1 MTNKKFKLAAMSL
14 ALTACVAASPLAA
27 NADTA
32 DAAAEGTAPV
42 VGTPAPAAE
51 APAPAAEDPAP
62 AAETPAP
69 AAETPAPAAEAPA
82 PAAETPAP
90 AAENPAPAAET
101 PAPAAENPAPAAAPV
116 LMVMAPAPAAPAA
129 STSAAQIGETSYD
142 TLEDAIAAANASTK
156 TEEVVLQKDHTGVV
170 ELVRSIILNLNGNK
184 IINPDGSGKAAITV
198 KPDET
203 TGETLDVTIKNGT
216 VTGGEDSGIR
226 VEGSDAVSPTVKL
239 EDLTITDNTGTFG
252 GGVHI
257 EDGDVTIDGC
267 TITENESKKA
277 GGGVFVGTTSRFGSA
292 AAAEDASL
300 TVSDSA
306 ISDNTAGGGGGGIY
320 FKSKEGSLTVSDES
334 EICSNDAGDVGGGIY
349 SFTEGVGDVSITDST
364 ISDNT
369 SKASGGGLYLFSRLL
384 GLDSDREQ
392 GSTTISGNTIDG
404 NTATRDGGGIQD
416 EAVDA
421 VIADNNITNNTAGKY
436 GNGGGVNLANVSAT
450 LEDNL
455 IDHNYAGNTGGG
467 IRADASNS
475 GPSTTCTLRGNTI
488 SNNSASTGGGIS
500 SGSSS
505 MIYSNKLTGHTCTI
519 LMESGEITRNTS
531 RFALSGYNYGGGGVY
546 LVGNGSRFIMQGGSI
561 SENEAACCGGGINSQ
576 NYRGVTITGGTI
588 QNNKAAVDGG
598 AVYIRNAAPSRTF
611 NLDDGKTLT
620 NTVAEELLDIGKSVV
635 ISGNHAGRRGGG
647 IYAENGVTVKVL
659 GFVLN
664 NRAED
669 AGDDLYLTAGTEDSK
684 NQNVLILRKV
694 DDGWTLV
701 QCDHPIDGWYFDKEN
716 KRWNADETDPEA
728 PRYVTNFNTLLES
741 GNLVLNDDGTYTLTV
756 TDEPLALKA
765 AHDVLPEP
773 EPEPEPEPDIP
784 TPDIPTPDIPTPD
797 TPTPDTPDPVLPEE
811 PVNPPV
817 QDATPDDGPAD
828 APVLPADVENPPVQ
842 DAKPG
847 AALPKTG
854 TANPFAALAM
864 ALGGMALTLG
874 GAWTSLL
881 GKNSK
886 H

>member
-784 TPDIPTPDIPTPD
+784 TPDIPTPD